1 MTSMPST
8 DVSDI
13 PRIGHDEAMVLTQ
26 TEFDRAV
33 ALLRALSP
41 SDWSQPTDCDR
52 WTVRAVAL
60 HLLGAAE
67 ANASLPE
74 QVRQMRRGAKLKA
87 SVGSPYW
94 WDGANE
100 YQIAK
105 HASLPDDRIAN
116 VYVDVAARATA
127 TRMRIPRLVRALPIL
142 KLPPPVGRQPLSYLS
157 DMGFTRDVWM
167 HRVDIARATG
177 RDMVLTADHDG
188 RLVEDLV
195 AEWATTHGEPFTLE
209 LDGTAGGTYV
219 SGTGGEHVQIDAV
232 EFCRVLSGRA
242 SGTGVLA
249 HPLPL

>member
-1 MTSMPST
+1 MTAIPAT
-8 DVSDI
+8 DVSTI

-33 ALLRALSP
+33 ALLRALTP
-41 SDWSQPTDCDR
+41 SDWAKPTDCDR
-52 WTVRAVAL
+52 WDVRAVAL

-74 QVRQMRRGAKLKA
+74 QIRQMRRGSKLKA

-116 VYVDVAARATA
+116 VYVDVAARRDRGPHAD
-127 TRMRIPRLVRALPIL
+127 PRLIRALPIL
-142 KLPPPVGRQPLSYLS
+142 KLPPPIGRQPLSYLS

-177 RDMVLTADHDG
+177 QTMVLTAEHDG

-219 SGTGGEHVQIDAV
+219 AGTGGEHVQIDAV
-232 EFCRVLSGRA
+232 EFCRVLSDSA
-242 SGTGVLA
+242 TGTGVLA